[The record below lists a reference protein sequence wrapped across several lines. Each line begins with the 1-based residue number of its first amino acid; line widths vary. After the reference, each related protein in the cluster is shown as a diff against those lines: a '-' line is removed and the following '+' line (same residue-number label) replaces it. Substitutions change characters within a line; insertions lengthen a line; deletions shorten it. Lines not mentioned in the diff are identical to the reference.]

1 MASSART
8 IHERRVVVTGLGA
21 LCPIGNSAGDA
32 WRAALNGRS
41 GVAPVSR
48 FDADGFSV
56 RIAGEVQGFNPD
68 DYLPPKAARH
78 MDLFIHYG
86 FAAGAQAVKDAGLED
101 GAPDPRRAGAAFGS
115 GIGGLRMIE
124 NVANLYRDHGPRKIS
139 PFFVPATIINMI
151 SGHLSIKYGFM
162 GPNIALVSACT
173 TGAHNIGD
181 AFRIVARGDADIM
194 VCGGAEAAITPL
206 GLGSFAA
213 ARALSSR
220 NDSPQEAS
228 RPFDCGRDGF
238 VLGEGAAALVLE
250 EYESAKK
257 RGARIYAEIAGYG
270 MSGDAHHMTAPR
282 EDGEG
287 ARSCMEYAL
296 RDAGVNADEV
306 DHINAHGTSTPL
318 GDKAEAK
325 AIRAVLGEHAER
337 PAVSATKSMTGHLL
351 GAAGGVEAVFSVLAI
366 AEDAVPPTIN
376 LDDPD
381 PECALNHVAG
391 QAREMEVNVAIS
403 NSFGF
408 GGANASILF
417 RKV

>member
-417 RKV
+417 RKI

>member
-391 QAREMEVNVAIS
+391 QAREMEVKVAIS

>member
-1 MASSART
+1 MA
-8 IHERRVVVTGLGA
+8 
-21 LCPIGNSAGDA
+21 
-32 WRAALNGRS
+32 
-41 GVAPVSR
+41 
-48 FDADGFSV
+48 GF
-56 RIAGEVQGFNPD
+56 
-68 DYLPPKAARH
+68 PK
-78 MDLFIHYG
+78 
-86 FAAGAQAVKDAGLED
+86 E
-101 GAPDPRRAGAAFGS
+101 RAGNTPFLRRRHGRGGHPAA
-115 GIGGLRMIE
+115 
-124 NVANLYRDHGPRKIS
+124 
-139 PFFVPATIINMI
+139 
-151 SGHLSIKYGFM
+151 
-162 GPNIALVSACT
+162 
-173 TGAHNIGD
+173 
-181 AFRIVARGDADIM
+181 
-194 VCGGAEAAITPL
+194 
-206 GLGSFAA
+206 
-213 ARALSSR
+213 SSR

-250 EYESAKK
+250 EYESATK

-287 ARSCMEYAL
+287 ARSCMEHAL

-325 AIRAVLGEHAER
+325 AICAALGEHSER

-366 AEDAVPPTIN
+366 AESAVPPTIN

-381 PECALNHVAG
+381 PECALNHVAK

>member
-48 FDADGFSV
+48 FDADRFSV

-391 QAREMEVNVAIS
+391 QAREMEVKVAIS